1 MTFLEPIR
9 LWLLLLVPLLVVLY
23 VLLQLRKSHYAV
35 RFTNMALIDTV
46 APRRVNWRQHVAVSL
61 AMVTLGF
68 GIVLFAQPSKVV
80 TIKVPVQVRLPVV
93 LTMDVSLSM
102 GATDVLPSRLASA
115 QRTAKQFID
124 ELPARFEAGLVTF
137 SREAD
142 VVVPPTQDN
151 ERVKQAI
158 DQLTLDEYTAT
169 GEGIYAALDVIEQAT
184 DGVQRPSGDD
194 VPPGVIVLLGDGA
207 QTVGRSDLQAARDA
221 KEMDVPIYTVSLGTE
236 DATIISE
243 GQEIPVP
250 AAVDEL
256 RQIAEL
262 SGGEAYVAESPEELL
277 DAYRSLTQLV
287 AYEERTERRDATS
300 DYVGYLVILAL
311 VSTAAGLFVATR
323 WP

>member
-1 MTFLEPIR
+1 MTFLEPNR
-9 LWLLLLVPLLVVLY
+9 LWLLLLVPLLVLLY

-46 APRRVNWRQHVAVSL
+46 APRRVNWRQHVAVTL

-68 GIVLFAQPSKVV
+68 AIVLFAKPSKLV
-80 TIKVPVQVRLPVV
+80 TIQVPVAVRLPIV

-102 GATDVLPSRLASA
+102 GATDVQPSRLASA
-115 QRTAKQFID
+115 KDTAKQFID
-124 ELPARFEAGLVTF
+124 ELPDRFEAGLVTF
-137 SREAD
+137 AREAD

-151 ERVKQAI
+151 ERIKTAI
-158 DQLTLDEYTAT
+158 DALVLDQYTAT
-169 GEGIYAALDVIEQAT
+169 GEGIYASLDVIEQAT
-184 DGVQRPSGDD
+184 DGVQRRTDD
-194 VPPGVIVLLGDGA
+194 ETPLGVIVLLGDGA
-207 QTVGRSDLQAARDA
+207 QTVGRSDYEAARVA

-236 DATIISE
+236 DATITSE

-277 DAYRSLTQLV
+277 NAYRSLTELV
-287 AYEERTERRDATS
+287 AYEERRERRDATS
-300 DYVGYLVILAL
+300 DYVGYLVVLAL
-311 VSTAAGLFVATR
+311 VSTASGLFVATR

>member
-1 MTFLEPIR
+1 MSFLEPVR
-9 LWLLLLVPLLVVLY
+9 LWLLLLIPLLVLLY

-35 RFTNMALIDTV
+35 RFTNLALLDTV

-80 TIKVPVQVRLPVV
+80 TIQVPVQVRLPVV

-102 GATDVLPSRLASA
+102 GATDVKPSRIASA

-158 DQLTLDEYTAT
+158 DELTLDEYTAT
-169 GEGIYAALDVIEQAT
+169 GEGIYSALDVIEQAT
-184 DGVQRPSGDD
+184 DGVRRRGGED
-194 VPPGVIVLLGDGA
+194 VPLGVIVLLGDGA

-221 KEMDVPIYTVSLGTE
+221 GDMNVPIYTVSLGTE

>member
-1 MTFLEPIR
+1 VTFLEPER
-9 LWLLLLVPLLVVLY
+9 LWLLLLVPVLVVLY
-23 VLLQLRKSHYAV
+23 VLLQLRRSHYAV
-35 RFTNMALIDTV
+35 RFTNLALIDTV
-46 APRRVNWRQHVAVSL
+46 VPRRVNWRQHVAVAL
-61 AMVTLGF
+61 AMLTLAF
-68 GIVLFAQPSKVV
+68 AVVLFAKPSKVV
-80 TIKVPVQVRLPVV
+80 TVEVPVEVRLPIV

-102 GATDVLPSRLASA
+102 GATDVEPSRIASA
-115 QRTAKQFID
+115 KETAKQFID
-124 ELPARFEAGLVTF
+124 ELPKQFEAALVTF
-137 SREAD
+137 AREAN

-151 ERVKQAI
+151 QRLKDAI
-158 DQLTLDEYTAT
+158 DALELDEYTAT
-169 GEGIYAALDVIEQAT
+169 GEGIYTSLDVIEQAL
-184 DGVQRPSGDD
+184 DGVRRDPSSD
-194 VPPGVIVLLGDGA
+194 VPRGVIVLLGDGA
-207 QTVGRSDLQAARDA
+207 QTVGRSDLAAAQVARDA
-221 KEMDVPIYTVSLGTE
+221 GVPIYTVSLGTE

-256 RQIAEL
+256 RQIAEI